1 MDLTQAKAVITGGA
15 SGLGFAT
22 AERIITAGGQVVLM
36 DINEEQGDVRATELG
51 DRAMFVRTDVSDEAN
66 VKASIQSASE
76 FMGGI
81 TLAVNCAGIATA
93 GRTLGREGTWPSDN
107 FNRVIQINLVGSYNV
122 TKEAAAVMQLND
134 PNADGERGVVIS
146 TASVA
151 AFEGQIGQAA
161 YSASKGG
168 IVGMMLPLARE
179 FAQFGI
185 RVNTIAP
192 GIFLTPMMAGMPEEV
207 QESLGRQIPF
217 PPRLGRP
224 EEYADTTVGARP
236 AREAR
241 SRLTGAQRQPK
252 GCKKSHSRECSY
264 KVNVARWAALL
275 HVRVVR
281 SATAFRDC
289 PDDILFRV
297 FDVAG
302 FAVHAVCRADLEYL
316 FATFLHDLIHPGR
329 AISLRWFVILRQI
342 E

>member
-1 MDLTQAKAVITGGA
+1 MNIASAKAVITGGA

-22 AERIITAGGQVVLM
+22 AERIIAEGGQVVLM
-36 DINEEQGDVRATELG
+36 DVNEEQGEIRATELG
-51 DRAMFVRTDVSDEAN
+51 DRALFVHTDVSDEDN
-66 VKASIQSASE
+66 VKTSIQSANE

-93 GRTLGREGTWPSDN
+93 SRTLGRDGPWPSDN

-134 PNADGERGVVIS
+134 PNNEGERGVVIS
-146 TASVA
+146 TASIA

-168 IVGMMLPLARE
+168 VVGMMLPLARE

-192 GIFLTPMMAGMPEEV
+192 GIFMTPMMAGMSEDV

-224 EEYADTTVGARP
+224 EEYADTAAFIYGNAVVNGETIRIDGAIRM
-236 AREAR
+236 
-241 SRLTGAQRQPK
+241 QPK
-252 GCKKSHSRECSY
+252 
-264 KVNVARWAALL
+264 
-275 HVRVVR
+275 
-281 SATAFRDC
+281 
-289 PDDILFRV
+289 
-297 FDVAG
+297 
-302 FAVHAVCRADLEYL
+302 
-316 FATFLHDLIHPGR
+316 
-329 AISLRWFVILRQI
+329 
-342 E
+342 

>member
-1 MDLTQAKAVITGGA
+1 MELESAKAVVTGGA

-22 AERIITAGGQVVLM
+22 AERVVAAGGMVVLL
-36 DINEEQGDVRATELG
+36 DVNEEQGEARAADLG
-51 DRAMFVRTDVSDEAN
+51 DRAQFIRTDVSDESN
-66 VKASIQSASE
+66 VKAAIQTASE

-81 TLAVNCAGIATA
+81 TLAVNCAGIGTA
-93 GRTLGREGTWPSDN
+93 GRTLGRAGPWPSGN

-122 TKEAAAVMQLND
+122 TKEAAAVMQLNN

-168 IVGMMLPLARE
+168 VVGMMLPLARE

-192 GIFLTPMMAGMPEEV
+192 GIFLTPMMAGMPEDV

-224 EEYADTTVGARP
+224 EEYADTAAFIYGNPVVNGETIRIDGAIRM
-236 AREAR
+236 
-241 SRLTGAQRQPK
+241 QPK
-252 GCKKSHSRECSY
+252 
-264 KVNVARWAALL
+264 
-275 HVRVVR
+275 
-281 SATAFRDC
+281 
-289 PDDILFRV
+289 
-297 FDVAG
+297 
-302 FAVHAVCRADLEYL
+302 
-316 FATFLHDLIHPGR
+316 
-329 AISLRWFVILRQI
+329 
-342 E
+342 

>member
-1 MDLTQAKAVITGGA
+1 MELARAKAVITGGA

-22 AERIITAGGQVVLM
+22 AERVIAAGGQAVLL
-36 DINEEQGDVRATELG
+36 DVNEEQGATKAAELG
-51 DRAMFVRTDVSDEAN
+51 DRALFIRTDVSNESG
-66 VKASIQSASE
+66 VKAAIREASE

-93 GRTLGREGTWPSDN
+93 GRTLGREGTWPTEN

-134 PNADGERGVVIS
+134 PNDDGERGVVIS

-168 IVGMMLPLARE
+168 VVGMMLPLARE

-207 QESLGRQIPF
+207 QESLGKQIPF

-224 EEYADTTVGARP
+224 EEYADTAAFIYGNPVVNGETIRIDGAIRM
-236 AREAR
+236 
-241 SRLTGAQRQPK
+241 QPK
-252 GCKKSHSRECSY
+252 
-264 KVNVARWAALL
+264 
-275 HVRVVR
+275 
-281 SATAFRDC
+281 
-289 PDDILFRV
+289 
-297 FDVAG
+297 
-302 FAVHAVCRADLEYL
+302 
-316 FATFLHDLIHPGR
+316 
-329 AISLRWFVILRQI
+329 
-342 E
+342 